1 MYYIYFHKNPITL
14 EVFYVGIGSN
24 KRAWRFKER
33 NTHWLRYVK
42 KHGFP
47 VVEII
52 KENLT
57 KEEAGLLEIEYIQQF
72 RRKGYDIE
80 GKLVNISLGG
90 KGGTKGYYWDDERK
104 KKYSEKI
111 KKWMNNEENKE
122 KWKHKHKIGI
132 QKRQIDYSKFKKGV
146 NGIPINQ
153 YDLENNFLKTWPSAK
168 FIKDNIKINIDE
180 ALAGRAK
187 TAGGYIWKYEKETNR
202 NREKN

>member
-1 MYYIYFHKNPITL
+1 MSPKNMYYIYFHKNPITL

-72 RRKGYDIE
+72 GRKGYDIE

-90 KGGTKGYYWDDERK
+90 KGGTNPDVCQKFCLGVQPCFFSCCIFSCGPMRCK
-104 KKYSEKI
+104 ANILFLCSLSSGLISVAGKI
-111 KKWMNNEENKE
+111 SLI
-122 KWKHKHKIGI
+122 HC
-132 QKRQIDYSKFKKGV
+132 V
-146 NGIPINQ
+146 
-153 YDLENNFLKTWPSAK
+153 L
-168 FIKDNIKINIDE
+168 
-180 ALAGRAK
+180 
-187 TAGGYIWKYEKETNR
+187 
-202 NREKN
+202 